1 MVQAGGCNFICSQS
15 SRRNYCTNSSSR
27 AAVGNSRYR
36 STNASTPS
44 VVNHRAT
51 SVLWLS
57 RGRKLKRD
65 IEREDMARIGE
76 QGFEQLLQL
85 LTQLLQNDNTELVC

>member
-1 MVQAGGCNFICSQS
+1 V
-15 SRRNYCTNSSSR
+15 T
-27 AAVGNSRYR
+27 
-36 STNASTPS
+36 
-44 VVNHRAT
+44 
-51 SVLWLS
+51 WLS
-57 RGRKLKRD
+57 RGRKVKRD